1 MLFEYSIIHILQV
14 LIALFLGVAMT
25 QSGFDKIID
34 WKGNKSFLIDHFS
47 KTFLSR
53 FITPLLLVVLILELA
68 GGIICFIGVGE
79 VFIYNNN
86 QLIKVGLI
94 IIAIDLISLFF
105 GQRLAKDYDGAA
117 VLVNYF
123 ILTIIGLLTFTI

>member
-1 MLFEYSIIHILQV
+1 MFEYSIIHILQV
-14 LIALFLGVAMT
+14 LIALFLGIAMT

-34 WKGNKSFLIDHFS
+34 WKGNKSFLIEHFS
-47 KTFLSR
+47 KTFLSQ

-94 IIAIDLISLFF
+94 IIAIDLLSLFF

>member
-1 MLFEYSIIHILQV
+1 MFEYSIIHILQV
-14 LIALFLGVAMT
+14 LIALFLGIAMT

-34 WKGNKSFLIDHFS
+34 WKGNKSFLIGHFS
-47 KTFLSR
+47 KTLLSQ
-53 FITPLLLVVLILELA
+53 FVTPLLVLVLILELA

>member
-1 MLFEYSIIHILQV
+1 MFEYSIIHILQV

-53 FITPLLLVVLILELA
+53 FITPLLLVVLIIELA

>member
-1 MLFEYSIIHILQV
+1 MFEYSIIHILQV

-34 WKGNKSFLIDHFS
+34 WKGNKSFLIEHFS

>member
-1 MLFEYSIIHILQV
+1 MFEYSIIHILQV
-14 LIALFLGVAMT
+14 LIALFLGIAMT

>member
-1 MLFEYSIIHILQV
+1 MFEYSIIHILQV
-14 LIALFLGVAMT
+14 LIALFLGIAMT

-34 WKGNKSFLIDHFS
+34 WKGNKSFLIEHFS
-47 KTFLSR
+47 KTFLSQ
-53 FITPLLLVVLILELA
+53 FVTPLLLVVLILELA

-123 ILTIIGLLTFTI
+123 VLTILGLLTFTI

>member
-1 MLFEYSIIHILQV
+1 MFNYSIIHILQV

>member
-1 MLFEYSIIHILQV
+1 MFEYSIIHILQV

-47 KTFLSR
+47 KTFLSQ
-53 FITPLLLVVLILELA
+53 FVTPLLLVVIILELA